1 MNTNALLVLVVVF
14 ATAGCSQQAP
24 PIDDQPAQA
33 APAAEIEPAAPAS
46 DAATAAPNANAT
58 GFDAASIPESMAS
71 LPPFPFFKVPDG
83 LESQLSDIERN
94 ISFDREHMIV
104 GDKIVALEGKVFR
117 DRFLLANDA
126 RPYTGIEFQRNYGN
140 AIEALGGREI
150 SRVQYTNEINDAF
163 GGRAE
168 VDAHFHG
175 ICASDGC
182 DNHTWLIRQAGKEYW
197 VLVSTG
203 AIPLHGG
210 VVVLEKE
217 GMRQSLGFLDA
228 AAMKQA
234 LDANGHV
241 ALQVNFDVDK
251 AILRADASAVIDEI
265 STLLQANPS
274 LRLSIDGHTDNS
286 GSAEHNLALSGER
299 AAAVVAALVGKGIQA
314 TRLQSQGFGPNKPV
328 ADNSAEAGRALNR
341 RVELVKL

>member
-1 MNTNALLVLVVVF
+1 MNANAILVLVAALVV
-14 ATAGCSQQAP
+14 AGCRQQALST
-24 PIDDQPAQA
+24 DGQPAQA
-33 APAAEIEPAAPAS
+33 APTAETAPEAPAPGAADAAP
-46 DAATAAPNANAT
+46 DAN
-58 GFDAASIPESMAS
+58 GMGIDAISIPESMAS

-83 LESQLSDIERN
+83 LESQLSDSERS
-94 ISFDREHMIV
+94 ISFDREHMIA
-104 GDKIVALEGKVFR
+104 GDKVVTLEGKVFR
-117 DRFLLANDA
+117 DRFLLANDTRA
-126 RPYTGIEFQRNYGN
+126 YTGIEFQRNYAN
-140 AIEALGGREI
+140 AIKALGGREV
-150 SRVQYTNEINDAF
+150 SHAQYTNEVNDAF
-163 GGRAE
+163 GGREA

-182 DNHTWLIRQAGKEYW
+182 DNHTWLIRQDGKDYW

-251 AILRADASAVIDEI
+251 ARLRADASAIIDEI
-265 STLLQANPS
+265 STLLRANPS

-286 GSAEHNLALSGER
+286 GSADHNLALSSER
-299 AAAVVAALVGKGIQA
+299 AAAVVAALVGNGIQA
-314 TRLQSQGFGPNKPV
+314 TRLQSRGFGPNQPV
-328 ADNSAEAGRALNR
+328 ADNSAEAGRARNR